1 MVCNDRK
8 IGQIPSTSVRVP
20 RGRPVNKPFTGY
32 GHQNRSGVGFLPQTF
47 VKETIWSLGQSC
59 KAAVRAMSTCLER
72 LCERLIWRVYHHTMR
87 FVADDPEWQEAFLAH
102 LEPRAGEHILILGL
116 GSAAK
121 GLSWAE
127 RYPDT
132 SFTAAD
138 PDPKAT
144 ERARVLV
151 ETRGLKNIE
160 LQALDQTSLRLKTAS
175 VDAIFSYLAT
185 EHLSSAQAGAQ
196 ERECLRVLRRG
207 GRWLRASLDHPTQAG
222 EMVASLLLRVTYG
235 GEPARPAVGEPQ
247 SQGAGDARS
256 VKFRRV
262 ASFSAPR
269 ARVALDRARKRRSQ
283 ESVIL

>member
-1 MVCNDRK
+1 M
-8 IGQIPSTSVRVP
+8 
-20 RGRPVNKPFTGY
+20 
-32 GHQNRSGVGFLPQTF
+32 
-47 VKETIWSLGQSC
+47 
-59 KAAVRAMSTCLER
+59 RAMPTRLER

-87 FVADDPEWQEAFLAH
+87 FVADDPEWQEAFLSH
-102 LEPRAGEHILILGL
+102 LEPRPGEHILILGL

-121 GLSWAE
+121 GLVWAE
-127 RYPDT
+127 RYPLTD
-132 SFTAAD
+132 FIAAD
-138 PDPKAT
+138 PDTRAT
-144 ERARVLV
+144 ARTRLQI

-235 GEPARPAVGEPQ
+235 GEPEHPAPGQLQGREEGER
-247 SQGAGDARS
+247 QG
-256 VKFRRV
+256 
-262 ASFSAPR
+262 
-269 ARVALDRARKRRSQ
+269 
-283 ESVIL
+283 